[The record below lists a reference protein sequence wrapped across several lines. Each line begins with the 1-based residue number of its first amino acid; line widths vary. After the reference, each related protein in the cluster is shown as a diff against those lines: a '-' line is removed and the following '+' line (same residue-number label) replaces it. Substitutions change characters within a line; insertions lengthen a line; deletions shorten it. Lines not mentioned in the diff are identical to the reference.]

1 VEAVNF
7 HLSLEVTVLR
17 ILSAA
22 LVAAALVI
30 ATAGVANAGEAG
42 RPRCRTVADGT
53 PLRDALA
60 GLPDQEASG
69 ALVLLHDAGG
79 CRQGTAG
86 VADVRTGRTVPI
98 DGRFRIGSMTKTFT
112 AVVALQLAAEG
123 RLDLDRTVQHYLP
136 DLLPA
141 GTAPI
146 TVRQVLNWTS
156 GLNHVS
162 VPNKEPSWFLAHRY
176 DHWAKGSQL
185 DTAQPL
191 AFEPGT
197 KQRYGNVDYIVAGL
211 LIEKVTGRSWE
222 SQIQRRIV
230 ERLGLRGTTAP
241 GRDVE
246 VRGPHAHG
254 YEATDAGW
262 VDVTR
267 ADTSL
272 QWSAASIISTAPDLD
287 TFLVA
292 LFSGRLVPQPQ
303 LSEMFTTPAGVK
315 LYDGNDDP
323 ADDQDAAYSA
333 GLTKLPVGPSLTLWG
348 KSGDRPG
355 YNNGMAATRD
365 LSARLIFSVNT
376 LHMGGTE
383 QPVRSQRIIAAALLS
398 G

>member
-1 VEAVNF
+1 MRRF
-7 HLSLEVTVLR
+7 
-17 ILSAA
+17 SAA
-22 LVAAALVI
+22 LVAAVI
-30 ATAGVANAGEAG
+30 VIGPATAANAGSLD
-42 RPRCRTVADGT
+42 RRRCTTVAAGT
-53 PLRDALA
+53 PLRAALD
-60 GLPDQEASG
+60 GLPDAEASG
-69 ALVLLHDAGG
+69 ALVLVHGPTG
-79 CRQGTAG
+79 CQQGTAG
-86 VADVRTGRTVPI
+86 VADVRTGQTVPI

-112 AVVALQLAAEG
+112 AVVALQLVAEHQ
-123 RLDLDRTVQHYLP
+123 LDLDRTVQHYLP

-156 GLNHVS
+156 GLNHVE
-162 VPNKEPSWFLAHRY
+162 VPNKQADWFLAHRY
-176 DHWAKGSQL
+176 DRWAKGSQIA
-185 DTAQPL
+185 TAEPL
-191 AFEPGT
+191 AFAPGT

-230 ERLGLRGTTAP
+230 DRLGLRGTTAP
-241 GRDVE
+241 GRDVQ

-254 YEATDAGW
+254 YEATDRGW

-287 TFLVA
+287 RFMVA

-303 LSEMFTTPAGVK
+303 LEEMFTVPAGVQ

-323 ADDQDAAYSA
+323 ADDQDAVYSA
-333 GLTKLPVGPSLTLWG
+333 GLTKLPVGPLTVWG

-355 YNNGMAATRD
+355 YNNGMGATRD
-365 LSARLIFSVNT
+365 LSARLVFSVNT
-376 LHMGGTE
+376 LHMGGSE
-383 QPVRSQRIIAAALLS
+383 QPVRSQRIIAAALL
-398 G
+398 GI